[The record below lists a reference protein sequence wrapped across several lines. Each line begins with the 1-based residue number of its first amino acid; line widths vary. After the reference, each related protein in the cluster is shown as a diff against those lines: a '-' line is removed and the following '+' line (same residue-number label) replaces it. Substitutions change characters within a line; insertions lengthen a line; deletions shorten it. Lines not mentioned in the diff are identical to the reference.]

1 MWNHPKSRRY
11 NWIENNLRKI
21 RVAIVV
27 SEFNK
32 DITTKMLIT
41 AKHHAKNLKMQ
52 VKKVCHVPG
61 TFDMPLIVEKL
72 LKTQDIDA
80 IITLGA
86 VIKGETGHDVL
97 IANNTA
103 RLLADLSL
111 KYQKPIALG
120 ITGPDMT
127 VKQAM
132 KRVSTVPKRA
142 VQAAYKM
149 VTRLNEME
157 DSKDT
162 NSQK

>member
-1 MWNHPKSRRY
+1 M
-11 NWIENNLRKI
+11 RKI

-27 SEFNK
+27 AEFNK
-32 DITTKMLIT
+32 DITDKMLFT
-41 AKHHAKNLKMQ
+41 AKQHAKILKIQ
-52 VKKVCHVPG
+52 IKNVCQVPG

-127 VKQAM
+127 VKQA
-132 KRVSTVPKRA
+132 KNRVATVPKRA
-142 VQAAYKM
+142 VEAAHKM
-149 VTRLNEME
+149 VTRLNELE
-157 DSKDT
+157 GNGDTKSK
-162 NSQK
+162 K

>member
-1 MWNHPKSRRY
+1 
-11 NWIENNLRKI
+11 LRKI

-27 SEFNK
+27 AEFNK
-32 DITTKMLIT
+32 DITTKMLLS
-41 AKHHAKNLKMQ
+41 AKNHAKKLEMQ
-52 VKKVCHVPG
+52 IKSVCQVPG

-72 LKTQDIDA
+72 LNTQDVDA

-127 VKQAM
+127 VKQANN
-132 KRVSTVPKRA
+132 RVNTVPKRA
-142 VQAAYKM
+142 VEAAYKM
-149 VTRLNEME
+149 VTKLNELQDNE
-157 DSKDT
+157 DTKS
-162 NSQK
+162 

>member
-1 MWNHPKSRRY
+1 M
-11 NWIENNLRKI
+11 RKI
-21 RVAIVV
+21 RIAIVV
-27 SEFNK
+27 AEFNK
-32 DITTKMLIT
+32 DITDKMLFT
-41 AKHHAKNLKMQ
+41 AKHRAKNLKMQ
-52 VKKVCHVPG
+52 VKNICHVPG

-127 VKQAM
+127 VKQA
-132 KRVSTVPKRA
+132 KNRVTTVPNRA
-142 VQAAYKM
+142 VDAAFKM
-149 VTRLNEME
+149 VTTLSQLE
-157 DSKDT
+157 DNKDT
-162 NSQK
+162 NNQK